1 MSAIKNQP
9 VWLPPPFPTDGRLS
23 LKREQ
28 VIINARLQN
37 AEEREYHQQLCVAAG
52 RRVMMPCCK
61 SVHISLF
68 FDGTNNNEKRNTE
81 IDKPPHP
88 SNIAR
93 LYHASYRGE
102 EAETTGYYSYYMPGV
117 GTPFPEIGEMDFS
130 DEGLMYATG
139 GEARI
144 NWALLRI
151 VDALSH
157 TLTRVYVNDDYAQSL
172 IFNQLK
178 LPVGLHGSARRKAVF
193 DGLFA
198 NLRRKVKYHQPRL
211 LKVKLFI
218 YGFSRGAAEART
230 FMNWLTDI
238 FDTPEQAGEVRGPS
252 LLGLPVCIEFAGLFD
267 TVASVGIA
275 HVAPQMDGH
284 MGWADNTQALPD
296 AAHWPGLLKRCY
308 HFVSAHEQRLC
319 FPLDSVRRT
328 DGTYPPG
335 TVEVIYPGV
344 HSDIGGGYS
353 PGDQGKA
360 LQGEQLLS
368 QITLH
373 DMYALALAAGAPFTY
388 PEQDVINKF
397 ERQHFYK
404 MFSPL
409 SKSEFYIS
417 QDVIQRFN
425 AWRFTLNIAPEADT
439 AAGEEYIPLA
449 GSTPLE
455 AVMEEQTAWLTAWRI
470 GRYANGSYA
479 RQPFYQAAK
488 AWSYD
493 EDPQRYDENIRAR
506 QERQRKIEYRRLNG
520 ERQLPGEPIFDP
532 AMNCRQLT
540 EAAQEF
546 ADDYRSGAL
555 TVGLARKS
563 HSIAQLWLDDVA
575 GKAVYVLNVDDEAA
589 EYQRIKTQ
597 AQALLKRLFADDAGR
612 TVHDHEMARVCALF
626 DEQIHDS
633 RAWFMHS
640 SLGAREMWSGY
651 FRYRMIYTG
660 DRASKAMTLFEIGE
674 QGLNLLTGMFLFNLT
689 SHDRASAD
697 PESSSPLG
705 GRPPERMAKKAS
717 ASVIE
722 AVREAVIRRSRKLLR
737 DTLSGLPVPL
747 AYSEEDK
754 PHNCCVI
761 PVGGDGKADS
771 QIQVALVSPQQD
783 LLWLREERARVELV
797 KWEQKNENV
806 RRYFEENNIRLL
818 G

>member
-1 MSAIKNQP
+1 MSEINNQP
-9 VWLPPPFPTDGRLS
+9 VGLPPPFPNDGRLL

-28 VIINARLQN
+28 VINNARLLN
-37 AEEREYHQQLCVAAG
+37 AEEREYHQQLCIAAG
-52 RRVMMPCCK
+52 RRVMPPCCK

-81 IDKPPHP
+81 IDTPPHP

-93 LYHASYRGE
+93 MYHATLENIQTSFYR
-102 EAETTGYYSYYMPGV
+102 YYMPGV

-130 DEGLMYATG
+130 DEGLMYAMG

-151 VDALSH
+151 VDAFSH
-157 TLTRVYVNDDYAQSL
+157 TLTGTRVNDDYAQSL
-172 IFNQLK
+172 IFDQLK

-198 NLRRKVKYHQPRL
+198 NLPRKVKYHQPKL

-238 FDTPEQAGEVRGPS
+238 FDTPEQAGEVQGPS

-296 AAHWPGLLKRCY
+296 ATRWPGLLKRCY

-319 FPLDSVRRT
+319 FPLDSVRCT

-360 LQGEQLLS
+360 RQGEQLLS

-373 DMYALALAAGAPFTY
+373 DMYSLAFNAGAPLTY
-388 PEQDVINKF
+388 PEQDVVNKF
-397 ERQHFYK
+397 EHHHHYK
-404 MFSPL
+404 IFSPL

-425 AWRFTLNIAPEADT
+425 AWRLTLNIAPEAET
-439 AAGEEYIPLA
+439 AAGEGYIPLTA
-449 GSTPLE
+449 SAPLE
-455 AVMEEQTAWLTAWRI
+455 AVVEAQTAWLTAWRI

-493 EDPQRYDENIRAR
+493 EDPQRYDENLRAR
-506 QERQRKIEYRRLNG
+506 QERQRKIELRRLNG
-520 ERQLPGEPIFDP
+520 EHQLPGEPIFDP

-546 ADDYRSGAL
+546 AEDYRSGAL

-575 GKAVYVLNVDDEAA
+575 GKAVYVINVDDEAA

-597 AQALLKRLFADDAGR
+597 ATSLLNRLFADDTGR
-612 TVHDHEMARVCALF
+612 TADDNEMAQVCALF

-640 SLGAREMWSGY
+640 TLGAREMWSGY
-651 FRYRMIYTG
+651 FRYRMIYSG
-660 DRASKAMTLFEIGE
+660 DRANKAMTLFDIGK
-674 QGLNLLTGMFLFNLT
+674 QGLNLVIGLFLFNLT
-689 SHDRASAD
+689 ANDHATAAQ
-697 PESSSPLG
+697 EKAVPLG
-705 GRPPERMAKKAS
+705 NTFPVRRVNNVSE
-717 ASVIE
+717 SVIQ
-722 AVREAVIRRSRKLLR
+722 AVREAIIRRSRKLLR

-747 AYSEEDK
+747 ASDRG
-754 PHNCCVI
+754 NRQGSCCII
-761 PVGGDGKADS
+761 PVQGESGADT
-771 QIQVALVSPQQD
+771 QIQTALTYPVRDVMWLRDEGARVLEIKWQQRKALV
-783 LLWLREERARVELV
+783 WKMMNEESGRAEV
-797 KWEQKNENV
+797 
-806 RRYFEENNIRLL
+806 
-818 G
+818 